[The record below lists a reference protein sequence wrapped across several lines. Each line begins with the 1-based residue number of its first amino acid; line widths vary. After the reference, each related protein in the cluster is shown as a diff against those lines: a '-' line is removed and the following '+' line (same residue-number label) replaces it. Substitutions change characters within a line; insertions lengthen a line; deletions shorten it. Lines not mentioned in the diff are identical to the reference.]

1 MKNSAVDGTPSEKQ
15 IYTLVENGADF
26 MNSKANNPKIA
37 ISGNGSDMSNQKAL
51 KGKAKRKMIT
61 QKMALSLI
69 DISNDKKQY

>member
-1 MKNSAVDGTPSEKQ
+1 MKNSAVDGTPSVKQ

-26 MNSKANNPKIA
+26 INSKAHNPEIA

-61 QKMALSLI
+61 QKWR
-69 DISNDKKQY
+69 